1 MQSTQARANQSA
13 GAQVTLAG
21 QLAAA
26 MERGVSALVI
36 SPADSAALLTETT
49 ARLSASRTRV
59 LRVRPPYN
67 LTSFMRQIAPSASDD
82 SLIEDAYKVLASLDP
97 AYDVI
102 ALIAEDAHMLPR
114 TTLRYIETSLRT
126 IPHLCVALVGLSN
139 INDLLVEHNL
149 ADLQKKL
156 SLHLS
161 IYNPTANLSALEVPS
176 VTSDATLTTNSRS
189 WRLRTLGGVALAVCI
204 GLVGAFLLDQGS
216 RGVSSSDVVQ
226 QQHAPRAGASPATVQ
241 DVPSAAAPSAL
252 AAAPPVTA
260 SPLTAVAPLIVAPAP
275 PLPASPL
282 TAIAPP
288 VVPTAPPQTA
298 SPPIAVTPAIV
309 AAAPLAVAVAAPP
322 VPEPIMVSLSGG
334 EFLMGSNDDP
344 SERPPHNAWLAP
356 FLLSE
361 KAVTVLEW
369 QICVDAK
376 VCQAVSNGR
385 PDEPVTNVNLEDARG
400 YATWLSQ
407 STTQPYRLPTEA
419 EWEYAARAG
428 ATTRYPWGNT
438 MVPGRASCKGCGEA
452 ASLQKPPA
460 VDAYPPNSFGLFG
473 MGGGAAEWVSDCW
486 HRNYKGAPIDGS
498 VPWGALYCREHVLRG
513 GSWMEDA
520 GSMRVSSRDFYDNS
534 VRYPT
539 HGFRVARSK

>member
-189 WRLRTLGGVALAVCI
+189 WRLRTLGGVALEV
-204 GLVGAFLLDQGS
+204 
-216 RGVSSSDVVQ
+216 
-226 QQHAPRAGASPATVQ
+226 
-241 DVPSAAAPSAL
+241 
-252 AAAPPVTA
+252 
-260 SPLTAVAPLIVAPAP
+260 
-275 PLPASPL
+275 
-282 TAIAPP
+282 
-288 VVPTAPPQTA
+288 
-298 SPPIAVTPAIV
+298 
-309 AAAPLAVAVAAPP
+309 
-322 VPEPIMVSLSGG
+322 
-334 EFLMGSNDDP
+334 
-344 SERPPHNAWLAP
+344 
-356 FLLSE
+356 
-361 KAVTVLEW
+361 
-369 QICVDAK
+369 
-376 VCQAVSNGR
+376 
-385 PDEPVTNVNLEDARG
+385 
-400 YATWLSQ
+400 
-407 STTQPYRLPTEA
+407 
-419 EWEYAARAG
+419 
-428 ATTRYPWGNT
+428 
-438 MVPGRASCKGCGEA
+438 GRA
-452 ASLQKPPA
+452 
-460 VDAYPPNSFGLFG
+460 
-473 MGGGAAEWVSDCW
+473 
-486 HRNYKGAPIDGS
+486 
-498 VPWGALYCREHVLRG
+498 HV
-513 GSWMEDA
+513 
-520 GSMRVSSRDFYDNS
+520 
-534 VRYPT
+534 
-539 HGFRVARSK
+539 